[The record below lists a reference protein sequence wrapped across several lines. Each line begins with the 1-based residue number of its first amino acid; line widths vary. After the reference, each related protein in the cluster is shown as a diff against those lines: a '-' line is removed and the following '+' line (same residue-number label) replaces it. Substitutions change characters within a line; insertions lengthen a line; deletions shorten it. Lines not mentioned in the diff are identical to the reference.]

1 MRNTPALLDD
11 EERVHTLRRLD
22 LLDTAPEEAFDA
34 LTRLAADVLQVPIA
48 LVSLVDESR
57 QWFKSRVGLDETET
71 PREIS
76 FCTHAIQQ
84 TELFV
89 VPDATLDER
98 FRNNPL
104 VMEAPH
110 IRAYVGMPLMSV
122 SGHAVGTLCAIDRC
136 PRDFSAREVRILQ
149 ELASI
154 AQREIQAR
162 ELTINAHA
170 VAQRALLEL
179 KSRKA
184 VYRAIFTG
192 AAVGIALVALDG
204 RWQMVNQR
212 LCEILGRT
220 DAELM
225 GLTFKDITHPED
237 LEQDSVLRDEI
248 LRGDLKLGS
257 RIKRYLKPDGQV
269 VWANV
274 EATAF
279 SDDQGEA
286 SGLILV
292 IEDITAR
299 RNAELALG
307 ELRHQLEQRV
317 SERTRELEQVNRQQ
331 HLMLDNDLVG
341 IVKLRGRHALWH
353 NQAFTHIFGGVAGEA
368 IGRSA
373 REVYFDHET
382 FARIGR
388 EAYPILA
395 SGGTYRTQLPMRHK
409 SGSVLWID
417 LSGAMLSATTKESIW
432 MLLDITQMKSRHDEV
447 ATMAFHDP
455 LTGLANRVRLN
466 ERLEQAMANAT
477 RQKQQ
482 VALCF
487 LDLDG
492 FKAIN
497 DQLGHETGDEV
508 LLAVAA
514 RLSRSV
520 RTIDT
525 VARLGGDEFVVLLTQ
540 INPSDQITSI
550 LDRAMMELENPI
562 PLKDGRVTQVRA
574 SAGVAFFPEQAQ
586 TAAALI
592 DAADQAMY
600 AVKRARKE
608 AFNMDTGAPSNRQPP
623 NPPDQR

>member
-1 MRNTPALLDD
+1 M
-11 EERVHTLRRLD
+11 
-22 LLDTAPEEAFDA
+22 
-34 LTRLAADVLQVPIA
+34 
-48 LVSLVDESR
+48 
-57 QWFKSRVGLDETET
+57 
-71 PREIS
+71 
-76 FCTHAIQQ
+76 
-84 TELFV
+84 
-89 VPDATLDER
+89 
-98 FRNNPL
+98 
-104 VMEAPH
+104 
-110 IRAYVGMPLMSV
+110 
-122 SGHAVGTLCAIDRC
+122 
-136 PRDFSAREVRILQ
+136 
-149 ELASI
+149 
-154 AQREIQAR
+154 
-162 ELTINAHA
+162 
-170 VAQRALLEL
+170 
-179 KSRKA
+179 
-184 VYRAIFTG
+184 
-192 AAVGIALVALDG
+192 
-204 RWQMVNQR
+204 
-212 LCEILGRT
+212 
-220 DAELM
+220 
-225 GLTFKDITHPED
+225 
-237 LEQDSVLRDEI
+237 
-248 LRGDLKLGS
+248 
-257 RIKRYLKPDGQV
+257 
-269 VWANV
+269 
-274 EATAF
+274 
-279 SDDQGEA
+279 
-286 SGLILV
+286 

-373 REVYFDHET
+373 REVYFDNDT

-388 EAYPILA
+388 EAYPILT

-417 LSGAMLSATTKESIW
+417 LSGAMLSTTTKESIW
-432 MLLDITQMKSRHDEV
+432 MLLDITQMKSRHDEI

-455 LTGLANRVRLN
+455 LTGLANRVLLN
-466 ERLEQAMANAT
+466 QRLEQAMANAT

-497 DQLGHETGDEV
+497 DQLGHEAGDEV

-540 INPSDQITSI
+540 INPSDQITFI
-550 LDRAMMELENPI
+550 LDRAMMELEKPI
-562 PLKDGRVTQVRA
+562 PLKGGRVTQVRA

-608 AFNMDTGAPSNRQPP
+608 PFNMDMGAPTQSS
-623 NPPDQR
+623 